1 MRQPVRADL
10 LLLLAAAIWGFA
22 FVAQRL
28 GMHDVGP
35 LTFNAAR
42 FAIGA
47 VVLVPLARAR
57 RAAAAPWHDDLPRGL
72 ALGAILFCGAY
83 LQQRGLITT
92 TAGNAGFITGL
103 YVILVPIL
111 GLAVGQRT
119 RGLTWLGAVLAVA
132 GLFLLAVNDRFA
144 IAAGDL
150 LVLVGAFFW
159 AVHVLL
165 IGRFSPRTEPVRLAA
180 LQFAVC
186 AVLSLLGAVAT
197 EDVAWSGIRAA
208 GGPILYAGLL
218 STGIAYTLQVVAQRR
233 APPAHAAIILS
244 LEAVFALLGG
254 VVVLG
259 ESLGPRGLAGCAV
272 MLAGMIVSQI
282 PRR

>member
-1 MRQPVRADL
+1 MRPPLRADL

-28 GMHDVGP
+28 GMDFVGP

-42 FAIGA
+42 FAVGA
-47 VVLVPLARAR
+47 VVLIPLARAR
-57 RAAAAPWHDDLPRGL
+57 ATTAAPWRDDLPRGL
-72 ALGAILFCGAY
+72 ALGAVLFCGAN
-83 LQQRGLITT
+83 LQQWGLVST

-111 GLAVGQRT
+111 GLALGERT
-119 RGLTWLGAVLAVA
+119 RLATWLGAALAVA
-132 GLFLLAVNDRFA
+132 GLFLLAVTDRFT
-144 IAAGDL
+144 IARGDL
-150 LVLVGAFFW
+150 LILVGAAFW

-165 IGRFSPRTEPVRLAA
+165 IARFSPRTEPVRLAA

-186 AVLSLLGAVAT
+186 GGLSLAGALVF
-197 EDVAWSGIRAA
+197 EDVAWAGVRGAA
-208 GGPILYAGLL
+208 GPILYAGLL
-218 STGIAYTLQVVAQRR
+218 STGIAYTLQVVAQRQ

-254 VVVLG
+254 VVLLG
-259 ESLGPRGLAGCAV
+259 ETMGARGLAGCAV
-272 MLAGMIVSQI
+272 MLAGMILSHVD
-282 PRR
+282 RR

>member
-1 MRQPVRADL
+1 MQPRLRADL

-28 GMHDVGP
+28 GMEFVGP
-35 LTFNAAR
+35 LTFNATR

-57 RAAAAPWHDDLPRGL
+57 AAAAAPWRDDLPRGV
-72 ALGAILFCGAY
+72 ALGAVLFCGAY
-83 LQQRGLITT
+83 LQQRGLVTT

-111 GLAVGQRT
+111 GLALGQRA
-119 RGLTWLGAVLAVA
+119 RAATWFGAVLAVV
-132 GLFLLAVNDRFA
+132 GLYLLAVHDRFTV
-144 IAAGDL
+144 AAGDL

-159 AVHVLL
+159 AVHVVL

-186 AVLSLLGAVAT
+186 AVLSFGGALGF
-197 EDVAWSGIRAA
+197 EEVAWAGIRGAA
-208 GGPILYAGLL
+208 GPILYAGLL
-218 STGIAYTLQVVAQRR
+218 STGIAYTLQVVAQRK

-259 ESLGPRGLAGCAV
+259 ESLGARGLAGCAV
-272 MLAGMIVSQI
+272 MLAGMIVSQLQ
-282 PRR
+282 RD

>member
-1 MRQPVRADL
+1 MRPRLRADL
-10 LLLLAAAIWGFA
+10 LLSLAAAIWGFA

-28 GMHDVGP
+28 GMDFVGP

-57 RAAAAPWHDDLPRGL
+57 AKAAAPWRDDLPRGL
-72 ALGAILFCGAY
+72 ALGAVLFGGAN
-83 LQQRGLITT
+83 LQQWGLVTT

-111 GLAVGQRT
+111 GLAVGERT
-119 RGLTWLGAVLAVA
+119 RTATWLGAVLAVV
-132 GLFLLAVNDRFA
+132 GLFLLAVTDRFT
-144 IAAGDL
+144 IATGDL
-150 LVLVGAFFW
+150 LVLAGAIFW

-165 IGRFSPRTEPVRLAA
+165 IARFSPRTEPVRLAA

-186 AVLSLLGAVAT
+186 AVLSLAGALVF
-197 EDVAWSGIRAA
+197 EDVAWA
-208 GGPILYAGLL
+208 GLRGATGPILYAGLL
-218 STGIAYTLQVVAQRR
+218 STGIAYTLQVVAQQK

-254 VVVLG
+254 IVLLG
-259 ESLGPRGLAGCAV
+259 ESLGARGLAGCAV
-272 MLAGMIVSQI
+272 MLAGMILSQVG
-282 PRR
+282 RR

>member
-1 MRQPVRADL
+1 MRPRLRADL
-10 LLLLAAAIWGFA
+10 LLLLAATIWGFA

-28 GMHDVGP
+28 GMDFVGP

-47 VVLVPLARAR
+47 VVLAPLVRARAS
-57 RAAAAPWHDDLPRGL
+57 AAAPWRDDLPRGL
-72 ALGAILFCGAY
+72 ALGAVLFCGAY
-83 LQQRGLITT
+83 LQQRGLVST

-111 GLAVGQRT
+111 GLVVGQRT
-119 RGLTWLGAVLAVA
+119 RAATWLGAALAVV
-132 GLFLLAVNDRFA
+132 GLFLLAVTEGFT

-150 LVLVGAFFW
+150 LVLVGAVFW

-186 AVLSLLGAVAT
+186 GMLSLAGALVF
-197 EDVAWSGIRAA
+197 EEVAWTGIRGAA
-208 GGPILYAGLL
+208 GPILYAGLL
-218 STGIAYTLQVVAQRR
+218 STGIAYTLQVVAQQK
-233 APPAHAAIILS
+233 APPSHAAIILS
-244 LEAVFALLGG
+244 LEAVFALVGG
-254 VVVLG
+254 VVILG
-259 ESLGPRGLAGCAV
+259 ESLGARGLAGCAV
-272 MLAGMIVSQI
+272 MLAGMILSQVG
-282 PRR
+282 RR